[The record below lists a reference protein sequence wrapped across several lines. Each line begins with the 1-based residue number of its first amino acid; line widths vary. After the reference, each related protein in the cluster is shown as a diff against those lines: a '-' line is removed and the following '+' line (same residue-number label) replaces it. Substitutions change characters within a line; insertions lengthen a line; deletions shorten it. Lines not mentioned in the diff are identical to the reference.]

1 MENHHFQWVNPLQM
15 AIFNSYVK
23 LPEGIDLSFVYGLKS
38 SVSLACGNIM
48 RQLTTQSSVIVCRQ
62 TAHKLIG
69 RLAHKLVD
77 PGYHVYIYIYY
88 IYMDIYTYTY
98 TYIYT
103 YTYTY
108 IYVYKE

>member
-77 PGYHVYIYIYY
+77 PGYHVYIYILY
-88 IYMDIYTYTY
+88 IHGHIYIHIHIHIHIHI
-98 TYIYT
+98 YI
-103 YTYTY
+103 Y